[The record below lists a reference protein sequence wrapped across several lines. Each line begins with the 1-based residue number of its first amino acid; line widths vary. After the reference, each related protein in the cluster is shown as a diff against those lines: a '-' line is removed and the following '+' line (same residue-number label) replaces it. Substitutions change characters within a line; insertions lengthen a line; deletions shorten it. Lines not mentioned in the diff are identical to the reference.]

1 MFRPRPACTPIPSCS
16 IVVILL
22 QVLMLT
28 VVVGITV
35 YSNRLSWDGQAR
47 NKMSECL
54 NRVICCSG
62 DSVDAFAL
70 SASGNTAI
78 RAESSLADDRELL
91 LT

>member
-1 MFRPRPACTPIPSCS
+1 MLDRGDSFAGPDAHCRRWDYYIPIVS
-16 IVVILL
+16 L
-22 QVLMLT
+22 QA
-28 VVVGITV
+28 
-35 YSNRLSWDGQAR
+35 Q

-54 NRVICCSG
+54 MVECLNRLICCSG

-78 RAESSLADDRELL
+78 RAESSLAVDGELL

>member
-1 MFRPRPACTPIPSCS
+1 M
-16 IVVILL
+16 VILL

-47 NKMSECL
+47 NKMSECLMAECL

>member
-1 MFRPRPACTPIPSCS
+1 M
-16 IVVILL
+16 VILL